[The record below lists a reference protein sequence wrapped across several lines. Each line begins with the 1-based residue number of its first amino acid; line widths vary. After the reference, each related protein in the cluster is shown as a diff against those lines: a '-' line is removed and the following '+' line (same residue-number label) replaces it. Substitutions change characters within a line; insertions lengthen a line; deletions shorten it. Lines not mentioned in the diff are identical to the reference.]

1 VPQVYNWTIDTLAPV
16 VTLVGSPYGR
26 VNSPKFFVTVRF
38 AEPMQVL
45 PPAPPPDERQRESD
59 NERHEGVCRGAVQP
73 CFGAPPTATG
83 QIHTLSHAKEG

>member
-38 AEPMQVL
+38 SEPMLVL
-45 PPAPPPDERQRESD
+45 PPAPPPPR
-59 NERHEGVCRGAVQP
+59 
-73 CFGAPPTATG
+73 
-83 QIHTLSHAKEG
+83 